1 MDCAGAWSASDVK
14 DACICWET
22 SDPSSHRH
30 NQENVMAEA
39 THRGAASPAHELM
52 VAMLARNWW
61 AIGIRGVL
69 GIVFGLIALFLPG
82 ATMLSLVIVFA
93 AYTFADGV
101 FGIVSAVRA
110 AREGERWGFLVVEGL
125 VDIAVAAVAVLW
137 PGITVVA
144 FVFLIAFWAILTGIL
159 ELVAAFRLE
168 LTDGRGWLIFGGI
181 VSVLYG
187 ILLIVAPMI
196 GAVVLTW
203 WLGAYALVFGVCLVV
218 LAFRLRARLGTQH
231 GAAARTAA

>member
-1 MDCAGAWSASDVK
+1 MTEPNLRS
-14 DACICWET
+14 
-22 SDPSSHRH
+22 
-30 NQENVMAEA
+30 
-39 THRGAASPAHELM
+39 AASPAHELM
-52 VAMLARNWW
+52 MAVLAQNWW

-69 GIVFGLIALFLPG
+69 AILFGMIALFLPG

-93 AYTFADGV
+93 AYAFVDGV
-101 FGIVSAVRA
+101 FGIVSAIRT
-110 AREGERWGFLVVEGL
+110 AREHERWGFLVIEGL
-125 VDIAVAAVAVLW
+125 VNIAAAAVAVLW

-168 LTDGRGWLIFGGI
+168 FTDGRGWLIFGGV

-187 ILLIVAPMI
+187 ILLIVAPMA

-218 LAFRLRARLGTQH
+218 LAFRLRARLGTQQH